1 MAKPNMEPKPV
12 RVSITDIR
20 IMIAVG
26 ICVLTSTL
34 LNHFGIKLSYG
45 EMKLE
50 IIQKITAAISCLLV
64 TQDGMGASKGA
75 GIVRIKVTVMAGIA
89 ALVIVL
95 IDTAIGNEWVSVLL
109 VMVGLVLTL
118 VLCKAVKAPYMN
130 CRIGGVNFIIMSCTL
145 TANARLA
152 YTGMRIVSTIYGV
165 LVVLLVTWIFEKFSN
180 KDK

>member
-64 TQDGMGASKGA
+64 TQDGMGGQQGCRHSANKGYCHGRYCRSCNCSDRHSNWQRVGFGAASNGGPGA
-75 GIVRIKVTVMAGIA
+75 HISALQGSKSSIYELQNRWSKFHNYVVHSYCKRKARIYWYAYCIHNLWCAGGIA
-89 ALVIVL
+89 
-95 IDTAIGNEWVSVLL
+95 GN
-109 VMVGLVLTL
+109 MD
-118 VLCKAVKAPYMN
+118 
-130 CRIGGVNFIIMSCTL
+130 F
-145 TANARLA
+145 
-152 YTGMRIVSTIYGV
+152 
-165 LVVLLVTWIFEKFSN
+165 
-180 KDK
+180 